1 MKKNIIT
8 ILLLLISTISLN
20 AQVYGVK
27 ELYIN
32 YGTYLYEINPNN
44 IIILNSYVIK
54 QNIIEPKFEK
64 IEQQYERMISDQKE
78 QNRIFY
84 DKLSDI
90 NSAISV
96 LNANINALNKN
107 YTNIQE
113 QTNGTFDSNV
123 TLNNQE
129 IINNNTLAQF
139 EHY

>member
-1 MKKNIIT
+1 MKTEKNKLTSIT
-8 ILLLLISTISLN
+8 ENTQI
-20 AQVYGVK
+20 V
-27 ELYIN
+27 IN
-32 YGTYLYEINPNN
+32 IKYFIG
-44 IIILNSYVIK
+44 IIISILGITYGFYDNVV
-54 QNIIEPKFEK
+54 EPKFEK

-96 LNANINALNKN
+96 LNANINTLNKN

>member
-1 MKKNIIT
+1 MKTEKNKLTSIT
-8 ILLLLISTISLN
+8 ENTQI
-20 AQVYGVK
+20 V
-27 ELYIN
+27 IN
-32 YGTYLYEINPNN
+32 IKYFIG
-44 IIILNSYVIK
+44 IIISILGITYGFYDNVV
-54 QNIIEPKFEK
+54 EPKFEK

>member
-1 MKKNIIT
+1 
-8 ILLLLISTISLN
+8 
-20 AQVYGVK
+20 
-27 ELYIN
+27 
-32 YGTYLYEINPNN
+32 
-44 IIILNSYVIK
+44 
-54 QNIIEPKFEK
+54 
-64 IEQQYERMISDQKE
+64 MISDQKE